1 MKMNLQR
8 LQIDLEMYKEH
19 AQFEKDTEYQ
29 TAVEV
34 IQEILNNYGAEEAE
48 VILDRIAWMVRRETT
63 KFVIEQHEWEDELW

>member
-8 LQIDLEMYKEH
+8 LQIDLGMYEEH

-29 TAVEV
+29 TAVEH
-34 IQEILNNYGAEEAE
+34 IQEIINNYDTEEAE

-63 KFVIEQHEWEDELW
+63 KFTTEQHSEEEK

>member
-8 LQIDLEMYKEH
+8 LQIDLEMYEEH

-29 TAVEV
+29 TAVEH
-34 IQEILNNYGAEEAE
+34 IQEILNNYDAEEAE

-63 KFVIEQHEWEDELW
+63 KFITEQHEWED